1 MAKLSDLPQELLLEI
16 ISLLRSNEPAKK
28 RMLEASLSKNHNALA
43 RALHRE
49 RYSVIS
55 LSSTCKALHEKLK
68 AEKYR
73 FVSIHGHNGA
83 QKLLSLLRLMRARP
97 EIGSQIRRLN
107 LQLAPLARGVTM
119 LSYDQLRSMK
129 AWADTIGVVV
139 DDAVLTSLLSYEIHG
154 DVNDPKDREF
164 SIEQHNLDG
173 ACLRILYGILCHYL
187 QDVREISLSTSPDLF
202 SAFPNQLIFQRPMWP
217 RNSSS
222 RHLLPGLRSLAFETS
237 KGGWQDGFELAKMA
251 EVVGGVP
258 EVYLRGCSLYT
269 TKPAYSNNSLHSL
282 VLQDTDISCDFLKSC
297 KSLSRFI
304 YLRTGNV
311 SDSRSLPSPRRIK
324 KALKSSRHS
333 LKTLCFSCGP
343 KPRNQGASRC
353 FDSFKK
359 FPCLEN
365 LWIDTWSCRL
375 AGGDDDQIDSISD
388 SEMELYYDAGTWPM
402 SNLTGE
408 GRKAASA
415 NRLIKSL
422 PPSLRRL
429 HISGPVT
436 ANRIYGSM
444 TRLST
449 QCSGGTMRGFKELAV
464 DGLLDSGTATS
475 ELRSAFREAG
485 VKICKVDKDI
495 VMW

>member
-1 MAKLSDLPQELLLEI
+1 MAKLSDLPQELLLTI
-16 ISLLRSNEPAKK
+16 VSLLRGNEPAKK
-28 RMLEASLSKNHNALA
+28 RMLEASISKNHNALA
-43 RALHRE
+43 RALHRA

-73 FVSIHGHNGA
+73 FVSIHGHNSA
-83 QKLLSLLRLMRARP
+83 QKLLSLLRLIRARP
-97 EIGSQIRRLN
+97 EIGSQIRQLH

-119 LSYDQLRSMK
+119 LSYDQLCSIEV
-129 AWADTIGVVV
+129 WAGTIGVVV
-139 DDAVLTSLLSYEIHG
+139 TEALLTSLLSYEVHG
-154 DVNDPKDREF
+154 DVDDPDDREF
-164 SIEQHNLDG
+164 SIEQHNLDK
-173 ACLRILYGILCHYL
+173 ACLRILYGMVCHYVE
-187 QDVREISLSTSPDLF
+187 DVRDISLSTSLDLF
-202 SAFPNQLIFQRPMWP
+202 SAFPNQLISQRPMWP

-222 RHLLPGLRSLAFETS
+222 RNLLSALRSLALETN
-237 KGGWQDGFELAKMA
+237 KGVWQDGYEISKMA
-251 EVVGGVP
+251 EVVDGVL

-269 TKPAYSNNSLHSL
+269 TKPAYSNNCLHNL
-282 VLQDTDISCDFLKSC
+282 ILQDTDISCDFLKSC

-304 YLRTGNV
+304 YLRTGNI
-311 SDSRSLPSPRRIK
+311 SDRRSLPSPRLIK
-324 KALKSSRHS
+324 KALKSSQHS

-343 KPRNQGASRC
+343 KPRNQGTGRF

-365 LWIDTWSCRL
+365 LRIDTWSCGL
-375 AGGDDDQIDSISD
+375 AGGDNDQIDSISD
-388 SEMELYYDAGTWPM
+388 DEMESYYAAGTWFM
-402 SNLTGE
+402 SNLTEE

-429 HISGPVT
+429 HINGPVT

-444 TRLST
+444 KRLST
-449 QCSGGTMRGFKELAV
+449 QCSGGMMRGFKELAV